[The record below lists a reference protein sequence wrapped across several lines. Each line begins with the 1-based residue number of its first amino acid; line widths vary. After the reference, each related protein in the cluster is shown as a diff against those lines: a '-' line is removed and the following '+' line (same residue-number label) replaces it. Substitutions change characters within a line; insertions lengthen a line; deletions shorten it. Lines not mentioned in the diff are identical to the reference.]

1 MTQPH
6 AQPQR
11 DSSIPVE
18 TRVPYD
24 GVADLYDRAFADIR
38 VRRAEVAWLDE
49 HLARSKIA
57 EPRVLD
63 LGCGTGS
70 LLRHLSRNIGSGVGA
85 DVSSD
90 MLAHAERRAV
100 GEPKLSF
107 AHLTRRSL
115 PFADNQFDVVI
126 SFFSFRYLDWN
137 RVFPEILRVLRPE
150 GRFFM
155 VDLVRARA
163 GVADTLGLLRSALSH
178 VIRREM
184 RPGFAQD
191 LAALVRHPA
200 WSDMLGRHPMRQ
212 LSEYRDFFSEML
224 PAVRFDSL
232 HTLPGRRVIALD
244 SGPLGA

>member
-24 GVADLYDRAFADIR
+24 GVAELYDRAFADIR
-38 VRRAEVAWLDE
+38 VRKAEVAWLDE
-49 HLARSKIA
+49 HLTRSKISQ
-57 EPRVLD
+57 PRVLD

-70 LLRHLSRNIGSGVGA
+70 LLRHLCSGIGSGVGA

-90 MLAHAERRAV
+90 MLDHAKRRAAA
-100 GEPKLSF
+100 EPKLSF
-107 AHLTRRSL
+107 VHLTRRSL

-126 SFFSFRYLDWN
+126 SFFSFRYMDWN
-137 RVFPEILRVLRPE
+137 RIFPEILRVLRPE
-150 GRFFM
+150 GRFLM
-155 VDLVRARA
+155 VDLVRARV
-163 GVADTLGLLRSALSH
+163 GLSDTLGLVRSALSH
-178 VIRREM
+178 VVRRDT

-200 WSDMLGRHPMRQ
+200 WSEMLGRHPMRP
-212 LSEYRDFFSEML
+212 LSEYRDFFSQML